1 MKGDVLTSADLALIG
16 GNILTMNSSQP
27 IAEAVAVKGDRIIKV
42 GTNDEIRQLV
52 GKITRVVQLDGKTVV
67 PGFIDT
73 HIHVVDYGRLLNWL
87 DLSDVR
93 SIMELQK
100 RLIARM
106 AKSPKGKW
114 VMGRGLDL
122 SHFAEKRPLKCSDL
136 DSVSPDNPVV
146 IYYQSGQA
154 CIVNSKALDL
164 ANVTRMTTVP
174 QNGAIDKDAETG
186 EPTGI
191 LRDKAT
197 NLIWSVIP
205 EPSKEELIEASSL
218 ACSKIVEAG
227 ITSVH
232 WMVIAP
238 IEISIIQK
246 LYAKDELPHRV
257 YVVVPV
263 NLIDEIARLQSTAD
277 SVIKVGG
284 VVVSADG
291 YLAAKTASLF
301 EPYADGSEKGKLLY
315 TTEEMKTLAARILNM
330 GLQLVIHAMGDKA
343 IDAAL
348 TTIEGISAGASQK
361 APRNRIEQAA
371 VLNEEL
377 INRIKRK
384 EVIVSV
390 QPRVVTSEFSVWS
403 ALENLGSE
411 RSRWLYPLETLL
423 KKGILIIGGSDCP
436 MEPLSPLLGIQ
447 AAVMREAFPEE
458 RVTVDEALRMYTIGA
473 ACSSDEE
480 NIKGSVVTGKLADLT
495 VLSDDPKKVLTS
507 EIENIKVEMTIVG
520 GRIVYSKTDTFSQE
534 RIF

>member
-16 GNILTMNSSQP
+16 GNILTMNYSQP
-27 IAEAVAVKGDRIIKV
+27 TAKAVAIKGDRIIKV
-42 GTNDEIRQLV
+42 GTDDEIRQLF
-52 GKITRVVQLDGKTVV
+52 GKTTRVVQLNGKTVV
-67 PGFIDT
+67 PGFIDA
-73 HIHVVDYGRLLNWL
+73 HIHVVDYGQLLNWL
-87 DLSDVR
+87 DLSDAR

-100 RLIARM
+100 LLIARV

-114 VMGRGLDL
+114 LMGHGLDL
-122 SHFAEKRPLKCSDL
+122 SHFAEKRLLNRSIL

-146 IYYQSGQA
+146 IYYKSGQA

-164 ANVTRMTTVP
+164 ANVTPTTSVP
-174 QNGAIDKDAETG
+174 QNGAIDKDAKTG

-197 NLIWSVIP
+197 NLVWSVIP
-205 EPSKEELIEASSL
+205 EPSKKELIEASSL

-232 WMVIAP
+232 WMVLAP

-246 LYAKDELPHRV
+246 LYAKDKLPHRV

-263 NLIDEIARLQSTAD
+263 NLVDKIACLRSTAD
-277 SVIKVGG
+277 SVITVGG
-284 VVVSADG
+284 VVISADG

-301 EPYADGSEKGKLLY
+301 EPYADGSENGKLLY
-315 TTEEMKTLAARILNM
+315 TSDEMKTLATRILNM

-348 TTIEGISAGASQK
+348 TTIEEISEEASQK

-371 VLNEEL
+371 VLNEGL
-377 INRIKRK
+377 ISRIKRK
-384 EVIVSV
+384 DVIVSV
-390 QPRVVTSEFSVWS
+390 QPRVAASEFSVWS

-423 KKGILIIGGSDCP
+423 KNGILIIGGSDCP
-436 MEPLSPLLGIQ
+436 MEPLNPLLGIQ
-447 AAVMREAFPEE
+447 AAVTREAFPEE
-458 RVTVDEALRMYTIGA
+458 RVTIDEALRMYTIGA

-480 NIKGSVVTGKLADLT
+480 NIKGSVETGKLADLT
-495 VLSDDPKKVLTS
+495 VLSDDPKKVLPS
-507 EIENIKVEMTIVG
+507 EIDNIKVEMTIVG
-520 GRIVYSKTDTFSQE
+520 GRVVYSKIDTQE
-534 RIF
+534 RIS